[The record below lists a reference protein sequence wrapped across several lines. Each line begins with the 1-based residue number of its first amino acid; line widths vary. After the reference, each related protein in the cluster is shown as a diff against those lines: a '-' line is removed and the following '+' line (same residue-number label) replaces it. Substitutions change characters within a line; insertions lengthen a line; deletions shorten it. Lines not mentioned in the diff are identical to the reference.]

1 MPTGFL
7 QVMVTT
13 QTALPL
19 ENVKITVIDSATG
32 QVLTDK
38 TAYTD
43 NSGKTP
49 LIELETADRTY
60 SLDEDNTTVLP
71 YKNYDLIIEKEY
83 FIRGQ
88 ITGAQIYEGET
99 TIQTIGLMPRPT
111 EFGNEFESELSR
123 GDIQKLFTTEPDLQE
138 GTNDYVLQRVII
150 PQTVT
155 VHLGRPD
162 ASRQNVTV
170 PFRTYLKSVAASEI
184 YPTWPEQA
192 LRANIH
198 AQISFVLNR
207 IYTEWYRSRGYPFD
221 ITNSTSFDQKYIHN
235 RATFE
240 STDKIVDEIFN
251 T

>member
-19 ENVKITVIDSATG
+19 ENVKVTVIDSATS
-32 QVLTDK
+32 QVLEDK

-49 LIELETADRTY
+49 LIELETAARSY

-99 TIQTIGLMPRPT
+99 TLQTIGLMPRPT

-123 GDIQKLFTTEPDLQE
+123 GDIQKLFTTEPNLQNY
-138 GTNDYVLQRVII
+138 GTDR
-150 PQTVT
+150 
-155 VHLGRPD
+155 
-162 ASRQNVTV
+162 
-170 PFRTYLKSVAASEI
+170 KSV
-184 YPTWPEQA
+184 
-192 LRANIH
+192 
-198 AQISFVLNR
+198 V
-207 IYTEWYRSRGYPFD
+207 
-221 ITNSTSFDQKYIHN
+221 
-235 RATFE
+235 
-240 STDKIVDEIFN
+240 
-251 T
+251 